1 MSMENRAH
9 ALAAGVFT
17 LLLGVAAVSSLF
29 WFGSERSIT
38 VRELLVV
45 TRQNVTGLNPEA
57 QVRYRGIRVGKVL
70 DIRLDPGDAGN
81 ILIRV
86 EVDKAVP
93 LTHGVTARLSY
104 QGITGIAHILLEDHG
119 RDKRPL
125 TGNLPRVAMQP
136 SLFDR
141 LEDALP
147 VMLAQG
153 REFMENVNALLN
165 PENRQ
170 VLQETLVNLE
180 TATGRANAAMRQ
192 MQKLFS
198 DENIQELSGVIRESA
213 PLMQE
218 TRRLIGQLRVVSGRV
233 DRLLRDSE
241 GHGDVSALAVRF
253 NRMTGELTATSRQ
266 LKRVLQRLEEAP
278 QSLVFG
284 TPPGAPG
291 PGEAGFVPG
300 AEQ

>member
-1 MSMENRAH
+1 MENRAH